1 MDLATHEMLKNYI
14 FWGCFIAVLIGIV
27 ITLVKR
33 RERGRRRQS
42 PPPAATTIAPS
53 GDRRSGATP
62 IAGTPRLM
70 CLGGSHHGH
79 RVEIPLRGLAIGRAG
94 DNDLVIVDGRISPH
108 HAWIGIVD
116 GRVMLRDYQ
125 SLGGTFL
132 NGDMDTPVSEIA
144 LLNGDKI
151 FFGGRA
157 GDQFQLV
164 IE

>member
-1 MDLATHEMLKNYI
+1 MLKNYI
-14 FWGCFIAVLIGIV
+14 FWGCFIAVLIGV
-27 ITLVKR
+27 VVTLVKR
-33 RERGRRRQS
+33 RERGRRWQS
-42 PPPAATTIAPS
+42 PLP
-53 GDRRSGATP
+53 
-62 IAGTPRLM
+62 AGTSIPPTPECRSAAAPITGTAGLM

-151 FFGGRA
+151 FFGGHA